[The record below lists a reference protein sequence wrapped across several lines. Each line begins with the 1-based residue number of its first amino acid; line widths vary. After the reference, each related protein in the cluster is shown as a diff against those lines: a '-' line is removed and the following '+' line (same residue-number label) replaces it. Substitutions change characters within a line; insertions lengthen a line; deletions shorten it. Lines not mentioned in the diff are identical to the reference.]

1 MGFLVQWM
9 RVECAWAVGSRMER
23 RAWSDRA
30 SASTRSNCRF
40 SHLLRVASLVG
51 VVLDGRLAVRLLDL
65 AGIRVLGHAEDVV
78 KLLGVALM
86 FDKKVW
92 RAMVSGWWSVQGG
105 RGAAR
110 QKEDPGRTGRRRWV
124 TGAPW
129 GDRACRRNASGRLFF
144 LAGLS
149 LTLESGE
156 FTTKLALRRRPTCGL
171 ITCRRRRILYVLRRL
186 VFGF

>member
-1 MGFLVQWM
+1 M
-9 RVECAWAVGSRMER
+9 RVECAWAVGSRVGR

-92 RAMVSGWWSVQGG
+92 RAMVSGWRSVQEAGG
-105 RGAAR
+105 RRAKKKIQEETDAGVGSLAHLGA
-110 QKEDPGRTGRRRWV
+110 TGHAAEMHRDDCSFRR
-124 TGAPW
+124 G
-129 GDRACRRNASGRLFF
+129 
-144 LAGLS
+144 
-149 LTLESGE
+149 
-156 FTTKLALRRRPTCGL
+156 
-171 ITCRRRRILYVLRRL
+171 
-186 VFGF
+186 